1 MLKYWLKEVLPPQP
15 MRIALAIGLVTDFDS
30 SLPVHGAPTTAA
42 YMFNMAS
49 VAYSLHS
56 SVKKARAKC
65 KFGEID

>member
-1 MLKYWLKEVLPPQP
+1 